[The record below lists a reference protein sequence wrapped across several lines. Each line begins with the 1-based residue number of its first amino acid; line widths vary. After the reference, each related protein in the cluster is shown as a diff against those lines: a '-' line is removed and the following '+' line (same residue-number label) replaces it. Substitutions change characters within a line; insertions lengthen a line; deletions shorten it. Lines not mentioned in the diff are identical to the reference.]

1 MGTNNVD
8 FSIFTNEY
16 SERTNYITV
25 PLTLN
30 YHFGTKQNLFVNY
43 GIGLGFL
50 TNAKASYNDGNGFID
65 INNVANS
72 TQFEINGGIGYKF
85 KISPKFLMVF
95 ENSNLI
101 GLTKTI
107 EQRSGKNF
115 YMSFNIGA
123 VFKI

>member
-1 MGTNNVD
+1 M
-8 FSIFTNEY
+8 
-16 SERTNYITV
+16 
-25 PLTLN
+25 
-30 YHFGTKQNLFVNY
+30 
-43 GIGLGFL
+43 
-50 TNAKASYNDGNGFID
+50 TNAKASYNGGNGFID

-101 GLTKTI
+101 GLTKTT